1 MIFLKLKYEIQ
12 SYMKLLKGHKN
23 NTQIIQVPLKK
34 IKLQK
39 KICLGNHKLEKKAAK
54 QVYKESLIL
63 KLCLWNK

>member
-1 MIFLKLKYEIQ
+1 
-12 SYMKLLKGHKN
+12 MKLLKATKS